1 MLNFK
6 DLRDPL
12 IRRQKMPRV
21 AVGSFCLA
29 VVLCALT
36 GVGFTQQAPPRK
48 PPALIRDTGV
58 AEGKTE
64 PEAVLKKEYNPGLA
78 DQNLKIGNFYF
89 KKGNYDAAIQRF
101 QDAID
106 YQPNLV
112 AAYDALGRAHEKN
125 GDKAK
130 ALAVYKDFLAKY
142 PDSSKASEF
151 KSRSARLEKEK

>member
-1 MLNFK
+1 MGNLEN
-6 DLRDPL
+6 LRNL
-12 IRRQKMPRV
+12 RIRGQKTPRV
-21 AVGSFCLA
+21 AVFSICLA
-29 VVLCALT
+29 LILSALT
-36 GVGFTQQAPPRK
+36 GVGFPQQASTKK

-64 PEAVLKKEYNPGLA
+64 AEAVLKKEYNPGLA
-78 DQNLKIGNFYF
+78 DKNLKIGNFYL

-142 PDSSKASEF
+142 PDSSKASDF